1 MARGLNCPCTLAI
14 TRACACAGSASHALQ
29 WTGCGGT
36 EERLRVPPTD
46 RREGAPPAMLAFY
59 VSAVVAVA
67 VAVARARC
75 LVVSSCLAIC
85 VRACRGV
92 PDEQLDVGFGPQ
104 ECRTPEVRLQTRNGR
119 VRAVADDFIRNAF
132 SL

>member
-1 MARGLNCPCTLAI
+1 MCRRLIAE
-14 TRACACAGSASHALQ
+14 RA
-29 WTGCGGT
+29 
-36 EERLRVPPTD
+36 P
-46 RREGAPPAMLAFY
+46 PPAMLAFY

-92 PDEQLDVGFGPQ
+92 PDEQLDVVGPQ

-119 VRAVADDFIRNAF
+119 VRAVAVVFIRMHF
-132 SL
+132 RYDFCPS

>member
-1 MARGLNCPCTLAI
+1 MCRRLIA
-14 TRACACAGSASHALQ
+14 
-29 WTGCGGT
+29 
-36 EERLRVPPTD
+36 ER
-46 RREGAPPAMLAFY
+46 APPL
-59 VSAVVAVA
+59 
-67 VAVARARC
+67 RC
-75 LVVSSCLAIC
+75 LLSMYLPSLRLPWPWPVRGLVVSSCLAIC

>member
-1 MARGLNCPCTLAI
+1 MCRRLIAE
-14 TRACACAGSASHALQ
+14 RA
-29 WTGCGGT
+29 
-36 EERLRVPPTD
+36 P
-46 RREGAPPAMLAFY
+46 PPAMLAFY

-119 VRAVADDFIRNAF
+119 VRAVAVVFIRMHF
-132 SL
+132 RYDFCPS